1 MGGTRYRRDRIS
13 LDAHAKNDMY
23 EFKIC
28 PDVYPALHVSYV
40 FYQSSY
46 SQVRISILNAP
57 VLQIYNNWK
66 LSPPLSSLNAA
77 NHQSSKPDK

>member
-1 MGGTRYRRDRIS
+1 MEGKRYRWDCIP

-23 EFKIC
+23 EFKFR
-28 PDVYPALHVSYV
+28 PDVYPALDVSYV

-66 LSPPLSSLNAA
+66 ISPSLSSLDAA

>member
-1 MGGTRYRRDRIS
+1 MEEKRHRRDRIP

-23 EFKIC
+23 EFKFC
-28 PDVYPALHVSYV
+28 PDVYQALDVSYV

-57 VLQIYNNWK
+57 ILQIYNNQK
-66 LSPPLSSLNAA
+66 ISPPLSSLDAA
-77 NHQSSKPDK
+77 GHQSSKPGK